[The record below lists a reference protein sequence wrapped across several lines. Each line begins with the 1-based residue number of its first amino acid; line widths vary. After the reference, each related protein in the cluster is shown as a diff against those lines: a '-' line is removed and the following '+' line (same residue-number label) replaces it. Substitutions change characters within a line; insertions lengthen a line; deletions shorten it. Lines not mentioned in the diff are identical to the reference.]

1 MSSGEPRR
9 PLEPVGR
16 PLSFYLTL
24 GFFAVGVGLF
34 LMILLTLS
42 GFGGGTHATTTSAR
56 EDDPLDEAR
65 ETLDHSPDIGA
76 CRAAL
81 QKVNVALGRESAP
94 RAAPLDS
101 KDRELLQKD
110 FNLSEEEIAE
120 ISAENYTLLD
130 GYHLDGAFL
139 LHDAATHAL
148 EPEEVGVDLPA
159 PAPLERATA
168 AFAWVVREVRLAEPT
183 VLGLAPPQFVLR
195 RASGTPLERALVYLD
210 LLDQLGTTG
219 DIAEPKE
226 GQAESPPPLLGCLVF
241 CRDKPADAP
250 RLWACGVVLNGGPD
264 VFLFDPR
271 LGMPL
276 PGANGKGVATLAA
289 VCKDASLLKQLDVDA
304 AHPYDVTAEQARTA
318 ELQLVCSLSSLAPR
332 MAHLQKKLLPP
343 VRVSLSHDVSGE
355 LRVLKNAAAKTEGVV
370 PPVRVLAEGA
380 GVLRRFLPPD
390 EGGADAGWPKPGF
403 PLRDLVGFTNPD
415 DGTRVQM
422 QRLQL
427 FRLQLAPW
435 DVMPAQFH
443 DMEKFP
449 YNVGLGGRVR
459 EGFLAPFAHMMVDPQ
474 SPRDR
479 MLRGEFD
486 KAATDLV
493 GMSARMRLHLDQR
506 AEAGTTGELEK
517 EVDAWVD
524 KARHAYADQLRAQ
537 DKGSPAAAEAATREV
552 DAIWKESTPVVTLLE
567 GASAVPGLA
576 DATYLLGLC
585 KHERA
590 EQAQARLD
598 LLARSLGDNAKK
610 SDRMKD
616 VRQDARTAWMDAL
629 GWWKKYGDDH
639 PEESPQRPSSSP
651 GRAAAVRQMRARA
664 QAMLGDEKEAATTYE
679 DLTEPMAP
687 LEKVAALYRARRVKT
702 Q

>member
-1 MSSGEPRR
+1 
-9 PLEPVGR
+9 VGR

-42 GFGGGTHATTTSAR
+42 GFGGGPHAAATSAR
-56 EDDPLDEAR
+56 ADDPLDEAR
-65 ETLDHSPDIGA
+65 ETLDHSPDVGA

-81 QKVNVALGRESAP
+81 QKVNVGLSREDVP
-94 RAAPLDS
+94 RARLLDP

-110 FNLSEEEIAE
+110 FNLSDDELAE
-120 ISAENYTLLD
+120 VGAENYTLLD

-148 EPEEVGVDLPA
+148 EPEEVGGDLPA
-159 PAPLERATA
+159 PAPLERASA
-168 AFAWVVREVRLAEPT
+168 AFAWVMREVRLAEPT
-183 VLGLAPPQFVLR
+183 VLGLTPPQFVLR
-195 RASGTPLERALVYLD
+195 RGSGTPLERALVYLD
-210 LLDQLGTTG
+210 LLDQLGTAG
-219 DIAEPKE
+219 DATEPKE

-250 RLWACGVVLNGGPD
+250 RLWACGVVLHGGPD
-264 VFLFDPR
+264 VYLFDPR
-271 LGMPL
+271 LGLPL

-289 VCKDASLLKQLDVDA
+289 VTKDASLLKQLDMDA

-318 ELQLVCSLSSLAPR
+318 ELQLVCSLSSLSPR

-355 LRVLKNAAAKTEGVV
+355 LQVLKNAAAKTDGVA
-370 PPVRVLAEGA
+370 PPVKVWAEGA

-390 EGGADAGWPKPGF
+390 EGGADKEWSKESPQHF
-403 PLRDLVGFTNPD
+403 PLRMLVGFTNPKD
-415 DGTRVQM
+415 TTQVQM
-422 QRLQL
+422 QRIQL
-427 FRLQLAPW
+427 LRYQLAPW
-435 DVMPAQFH
+435 DVMPPQFR

-449 YNVGLGGRVR
+449 YNVGLGLRVR
-459 EGFLAPFAHMMVDPQ
+459 DGFLAPFAHMMLDPQ

-506 AEAGTTGELEK
+506 AEAGTSGELEK
-517 EVDAWVD
+517 EVDVWVD

-537 DKGSPAAAEAATREV
+537 EKGSPGAAATANREV
-552 DAIWKESTPVVTLLE
+552 EAIWKEATPVVTLLE

-585 KHERA
+585 KHEKA
-590 EQAQARLD
+590 EQSQTRLE
-598 LLARSLGDNAKK
+598 LLARSLGDKAKQ

-616 VRQDARTAWMDAL
+616 ARQDARTAWMDAL

-651 GRAAAVRQMRARA
+651 GRAGAVRQMQARA
-664 QAMLGDEKEAATTYE
+664 QAMLGDKKAAAATYE

-687 LEKVAALYRARRVKT
+687 LEKVAALYRARRVKP
-702 Q
+702 

>member
-1 MSSGEPRR
+1 MSSGDSRR

-42 GFGGGTHATTTSAR
+42 GFGGGTHATATNTR

-65 ETLDHSPDIGA
+65 DTLDHSPDIGA

-81 QKVNVALGRESAP
+81 QNVNVALGRESVP
-94 RAAPLDS
+94 RGTPLS
-101 KDRELLQKD
+101 PKDRELLQKE
-110 FNLSEEEIAE
+110 FNLSDDEMAE
-120 ISAENYTLLD
+120 VGAENYTLLD

-183 VLGLAPPQFVLR
+183 VLGRTPPQFVLR
-195 RASGTPLERALVYLD
+195 RASGTPLERALVYLG
-210 LLDQLGTTG
+210 LLDQLGTAG
-219 DIAEPKE
+219 DVAEPKE

-241 CRDKPADAP
+241 CRDKPTEEP
-250 RLWACGVVLNGGPD
+250 RLWACGVVLNGGSD
-264 VFLFDPR
+264 VYLFDPR
-271 LGMPL
+271 LGLPL
-276 PGANGKGVATLAA
+276 PGANGKGVATLAD

-343 VRVSLSHDVSGE
+343 VRVSLSHDASRE
-355 LRVLKNAAAKTEGVV
+355 LQILKEAAAKTEGSK
-370 PPVRVLAEGA
+370 PPVKIWAEGTRVL
-380 GVLRRFLPPD
+380 RNFLPPD
-390 EGGADAGWPKPGF
+390 EGGADKGWPGGF
-403 PLRDLVGFTNPD
+403 PLRELVGFTNPGD
-415 DGTRVQM
+415 PTRVQIE
-422 QRLQL
+422 RLQL
-427 FRLQLAPW
+427 FRYQLAPW
-435 DVMPAQFH
+435 DVMPPQFH

-459 EGFLAPFAHMMVDPQ
+459 DGFLAPFAHMMLDPQ

-486 KAATDLV
+486 KAASDLV
-493 GMSARMRLHLDQR
+493 GMSARMSLHLDKR
-506 AEAGTTGELEK
+506 AEAGTAGELEK

-537 DKGSPAAAEAATREV
+537 DKGSPASVAAANREV
-552 DAIWKESTPVVTLLE
+552 DAIWQEATPVVTLLE

-590 EQAQARLD
+590 EQAQARLS
-598 LLARSLGDNAKK
+598 LLTRSLGANAKE
-610 SDRMKD
+610 SGRMKD
-616 VRQDARTAWMDAL
+616 ARQDARMAWMDAL

-664 QAMLGDEKEAATTYE
+664 QAMLGDKKAAAATYE

-687 LEKVAALYRARRVKT
+687 LEKVAALYQARRL
-702 Q
+702 QA

>member
-42 GFGGGTHATTTSAR
+42 GFGGGTPAATTSAR
-56 EDDPLDEAR
+56 ADDPLDEAR
-65 ETLDHSPDIGA
+65 DTLDHSPDVSA

-81 QKVNVALGRESAP
+81 QKVNLALSREAVP
-94 RAAPLDS
+94 RAAPLDP
-101 KDRELLQKD
+101 KERERLQKE
-110 FNLSEEEIAE
+110 FNLNDEEIAE
-120 ISAENYTLLD
+120 VSAENYTLLD

-148 EPEEVGVDLPA
+148 EPEEVGGDLPA
-159 PAPLERATA
+159 PAPLERASA
-168 AFAWVVREVRLAEPT
+168 AFAWVVREVRLADPT
-183 VLGLAPPQFVLR
+183 AVGLAPPQFVLR
-195 RASGTPLERALVYLD
+195 RGSGTPLERGLVYLD
-210 LLDQLGTTG
+210 LLDQLGTAG
-219 DIAEPKE
+219 DGAEPKE

-241 CRDKPADAP
+241 CRDKPTDAP

-264 VFLFDPR
+264 VYLFDPR
-271 LGMPL
+271 LGLPL
-276 PGANGKGVATLAA
+276 PGANGKGVATLTV
-289 VCKDASLLKQLDVDA
+289 VCKDASLLKQLDIDA

-343 VRVSLSHDVSGE
+343 ARISLSHDVNGE
-355 LRVLKNAAAKTEGVV
+355 LQVLKNAAAKTEGVT
-370 PPVRVLAEGA
+370 PPVKVWADGS

-390 EGGADAGWPKPGF
+390 EGGADKGWSDGF
-403 PLRDLVGFTNPD
+403 PLRALVGFTNPD
-415 DGTRVQM
+415 DMRRVQM

-435 DVMPAQFH
+435 DVMPPQFH
-443 DMEKFP
+443 DMDKFP
-449 YNVGLGGRVR
+449 YNVGLGLRVR

-506 AEAGTTGELEK
+506 AEAGTAGELEK
-517 EVDAWVD
+517 EVDVWVG
-524 KARHAYADQLRAQ
+524 KARHDYAVQLRAQ
-537 DKGSPAAAEAATREV
+537 ETGLPTEVEAANRKVE
-552 DAIWKESTPVVTLLE
+552 AIWKEATPVVTLLE

-585 KHERA
+585 KHEKA
-590 EQAQARLD
+590 EQAQTRLE
-598 LLARSLGDNAKK
+598 LLARSLGDKAKE

-616 VRQDARTAWMDAL
+616 ARQDARTAWMDAL

-664 QAMLGDEKEAATTYE
+664 QAMLGDEKSAAATYE

-687 LEKVAALYRARRVKT
+687 LEKVAALYRARRVKP
-702 Q
+702 

>member
-9 PLEPVGR
+9 QSEPVGR
-16 PLSFYLTL
+16 PLSFYVTL
-24 GFFAVGVGLF
+24 GFFVVGVSLF
-34 LMILLTLS
+34 LMIVLTLS
-42 GFGGGTHATTTSAR
+42 GFGGGTHVTPTNTR
-56 EDDPLDEAR
+56 QDDPLEEAR
-65 ETLDHSPDIGA
+65 DTLDHSPDVSA

-81 QKVNVALGRESAP
+81 QKINLALSREIVP
-94 RAAPLDS
+94 RAAPLDP
-101 KDRELLQKD
+101 KERERLQKD
-110 FNLSEEEIAE
+110 FNLSDDEIAE

-148 EPEEVGVDLPA
+148 EPEEVGGDLPT

-183 VLGLAPPQFVLR
+183 AVGLTPPQFALR
-195 RASGTPLERALVYLD
+195 RASGTPLERALVYLE
-210 LLDQLGTTG
+210 LLDQLGAG
-219 DIAEPKE
+219 DEEAAPKE
-226 GQAESPPPLLGCLVF
+226 GHAETPPLLGCLVF

-264 VFLFDPR
+264 IYLFDPR
-271 LGMPL
+271 LGLPL
-276 PGANGKGVATLAA
+276 PGANGTGVATLAD
-289 VCKDASLLKQLDVDA
+289 VCKDASLLKQLDSDA

-318 ELQLVCSLSSLAPR
+318 ELHLVYSLSSLAPR

-343 VRVSLSHDVSGE
+343 VRVSLSHDLTGE
-355 LRVLKNAAAKTEGVV
+355 LHIWKNAAAKTEGVH
-370 PPVRVLAEGA
+370 PPVKIWAEGA
-380 GVLRRFLPPD
+380 GVLRGFLPPD
-390 EGGADAGWPKPGF
+390 EGGADKGWPDF
-403 PLRDLVGFTNPD
+403 PLAAVVGFTNPED
-415 DGTRVQM
+415 TRRVQM

-435 DVMPAQFH
+435 DVMPPQFH

-449 YNVGLGGRVR
+449 YNVGLGLRVR

-474 SPRDR
+474 SPRDQ
-479 MLRGEFD
+479 MVRGEFD
-486 KAATDLV
+486 KAAGDLV
-493 GMSARMRLHLDQR
+493 GTSARMKMQLDRR

-517 EVDAWVD
+517 EVDAWVE

-537 DKGSPAAAEAATREV
+537 DKGSPAAV
-552 DAIWKESTPVVTLLE
+552 DAANKEVEAVWADAAPVVTLLQ

-585 KHERA
+585 KHEKA
-590 EQAQARLD
+590 EQAQTRLD
-598 LLARSLGDNAKK
+598 LLARSLGANAKE

-616 VRQDARTAWMDAL
+616 ARQDARTAWMDAL

-664 QAMLGDEKEAATTYE
+664 QAMLGDEKAAAATYN

-687 LEKVAALYRARRVKT
+687 LEKVAALYRARRVT
-702 Q
+702 P